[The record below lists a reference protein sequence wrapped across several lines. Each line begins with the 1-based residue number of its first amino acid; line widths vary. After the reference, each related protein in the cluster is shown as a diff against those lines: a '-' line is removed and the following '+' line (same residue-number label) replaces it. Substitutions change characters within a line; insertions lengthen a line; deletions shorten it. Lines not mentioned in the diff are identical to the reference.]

1 MTFELYSEAVLTRDL
16 PEHNLRRGDVVV
28 VIDHHVARDGEEG
41 HSIEV
46 FNATG
51 DTIAVTT
58 VPESHLE
65 PLRSDEVLCARVAP
79 TRRLIPSG
87 SVELYFR
94 LVSASRKSSASILF
108 YPWLAFCCLQN
119 YANELGEDLA
129 TQIREW

>member
-28 VIDHHVARDGEEG
+28 IVDHHVARDGEEG
-41 HSIEV
+41 YSIEV

-65 PLRSDEVLCARVAP
+65 PLRSDEVLCARV
-79 TRRLIPSG
+79 
-87 SVELYFR
+87 
-94 LVSASRKSSASILF
+94 
-108 YPWLAFCCLQN
+108 LQP
-119 YANELGEDLA
+119 AA
-129 TQIREW
+129 

>member
-16 PEHNLRRGDVVV
+16 PEHNLRCGDVVV

-41 HSIEV
+41 YSIEV

-65 PLRSDEVLCARVAP
+65 PLRSDEVLCARV
-79 TRRLIPSG
+79 
-87 SVELYFR
+87 
-94 LVSASRKSSASILF
+94 
-108 YPWLAFCCLQN
+108 LQP
-119 YANELGEDLA
+119 AA
-129 TQIREW
+129 